1 MNINAFCATLDAVSD
16 LGNYTVIIM
25 KLFRNRLAMLFGIIS
40 IPCNIYAAE
49 LGGEYTSLIC
59 PQSLDIPERPFVNI
73 DLADGDTH
81 ISADNADLVE
91 GGISVLQGNAEIKRD
106 SQQIKA
112 DTIKYDQPNDSAK
125 LDGNVNYWD
134 EGLFLKSKKAN
145 LKLEN
150 GSGEFEDANY
160 ILVDSRGKGTA
171 EKLFVDVGTLTEL
184 EEVNCK
190 TYKT

>member
-1 MNINAFCATLDAVSD
+1 MNINAFCAILDALSY

-25 KLFRNRLAMLFGIIS
+25 KLFKNRLIILFGVIF
-40 IPCNIYAAE
+40 IPYKIYAAE

-59 PQSLDIPERPFVNI
+59 PQSLGIPERPFVDV
-73 DLADGDTH
+73 DLTDGDTH

-91 GGISVLQGNAEIKRD
+91 GGISILQGNAEIKRD

-112 DTIKYDQPNDSAK
+112 DTIRYDQPNDTAK

-145 LKLEN
+145 LTLEN
-150 GSGEFEDANY
+150 GSGIFEDADY

-171 EKLFVDVGTLTEL
+171 EKLFAQLII
-184 EEVNCK
+184 
-190 TYKT
+190 